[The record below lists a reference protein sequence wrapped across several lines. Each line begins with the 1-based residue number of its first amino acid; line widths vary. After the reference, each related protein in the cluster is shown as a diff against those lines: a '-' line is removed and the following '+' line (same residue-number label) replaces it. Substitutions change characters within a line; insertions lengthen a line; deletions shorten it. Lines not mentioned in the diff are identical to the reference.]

1 LVEKLRNLKKLLSSS
16 DEETRRIAVVG
27 LAEYPVGETKECLF
41 QALGDESWRVRKEA
55 VEVLSASFF
64 SSEMMQELIGL
75 LRSQDNA
82 GLRNAAVEILVR
94 LGTKA
99 VPTLHPY
106 VNDPDHDVRKFIVD
120 IMGSIG
126 HPSFVPFLIRA
137 LDDPD
142 ANVRSAAVENL
153 GKMGDQSAA
162 KPLLKLLNRQDVWLQ
177 YTILE
182 ALGRIGAP
190 VPISVLELLAGNDLL
205 KKAVYDCV
213 GVVSGT
219 EGIPILL
226 SGLGDKSKNVRQSAA
241 CALEQLR
248 ERLPVRGLEES
259 IDSKLRGLKGS
270 PVVDGLLQL
279 FSSASDIRSKKAVV
293 RILGII
299 GDERATSTLLRGCGD
314 DLLRSCC
321 LQAFKSMG
329 ATITCF
335 LEREYPTADEGE
347 RCVIT
352 YLCGEMGLKYCEP
365 LLEQGLNDPLPT
377 VRKEAVTACGKLGLA
392 GLIPGIS
399 ALLSDLDPDVRE
411 GAIFALARLAEL
423 DNEGV
428 ARVARTLSSSDDAE
442 HRRDA
447 AYLFGALRDA
457 ERLSLLMKD
466 ENVLVRKTA
475 VSVLADLGD
484 RANTG
489 HLLLALFDEDPEV
502 RVAAAL
508 ALGETAGR
516 DAVDSLILLLK
527 DEDPWVKCAALKS
540 LGKLRGDK
548 SMRAMEAM
556 LPDATGAVLIS
567 AIEALGAIGGKRAIG
582 LLENALENEDEE
594 VVKTAMS
601 LLARTGD
608 SWLEKH
614 RRELM
619 YHPHWGV
626 RNLFAKLMADLM
638 GERSV
643 PHLREALAKENDNLV
658 RKQMHEIVE
667 RYR

>member
-1 LVEKLRNLKKLLSSS
+1 VEKLRNLKKLLSSS

-99 VPTLHPY
+99 VPALHPY

-126 HPSFVPFLIRA
+126 HSSFIPFLIRA

-142 ANVRSAAVENL
+142 ANVRSAAAENL
-153 GKMGDQSAA
+153 GKMGDQNAV
-162 KPLLKLLNRQDVWLQ
+162 KPLLKLLDRPDVWLQ

-182 ALGRIGAP
+182 ALGRISAP
-190 VPISVLELLAGNDLL
+190 VPISHLAPLAGNDLL
-205 KKAVYDCV
+205 KKAVYECV
-213 GVVSGT
+213 GAVSGA
-219 EGIPILL
+219 EGIPLL
-226 SGLGDKSKNVRQSAA
+226 LAGLGDKSKNARQSAA

-248 ERLPVRGLEES
+248 EKLPLGVLDGS
-259 IDSKLRGLKGS
+259 VDSKLRELKGS

-279 FSSASDIRSKKAVV
+279 LSVSDARAKKAVV
-293 RILGII
+293 KILGII
-299 GDERATSTLLRGCGD
+299 GDERATGALLQGCGD

-321 LQAFKSMG
+321 LQAFKAMG
-329 ATITCF
+329 GTITSF
-335 LEREYPTADEGE
+335 LEREYPSADEGE

-365 LLEQGLNDPLPT
+365 LLEQGLADPLPT

-399 ALLSDLDPDVRE
+399 ALLSDIDPDVRE

-423 DNEGV
+423 DSESVAQV
-428 ARVARTLSSSDDAE
+428 ARSLFSSDDAE

-447 AYLFGALRDA
+447 AYLFAALRDA

-466 ENVLVRKTA
+466 ENVSVRKTA
-475 VSVLADLGD
+475 VSVLADLRD
-484 RANTG
+484 RANKG
-489 HLLLALFDEDPEV
+489 HLLMALFDEDPEV

-508 ALGETAGR
+508 ALGETGGQ
-516 DAVDSLILLLK
+516 DAIDSLLLLLK
-527 DEDPWVKCAALKS
+527 DDDPWVQCAALKS
-540 LGKLRGDK
+540 LGKLGGEK
-548 SMRAMEAM
+548 AMHAVESM
-556 LPDATGAVLIS
+556 LPGATGAVMIA
-567 AIEALGAIGGKRAIG
+567 AIEALGVIGGERAIG
-582 LLENALENEDEE
+582 LLEHALENEDEE
-594 VVKTAMS
+594 VVKTAMV
-601 LLARTGD
+601 LLARTGTA
-608 SWLEKH
+608 WLEKH
-614 RRELM
+614 RRKLM
-619 YHPHWGV
+619 RHPHWGV
-626 RNLFAKLMADLM
+626 RNLFAKLLADLM

-658 RKQMHEIVE
+658 REQMNEIVE

>member
-1 LVEKLRNLKKLLSSS
+1 VEKFHNLKKLLSSA

-27 LAEYPVGETKECLF
+27 FAEYPIDQTKECLF

-55 VEVLSASFF
+55 IEALSGSFP
-64 SSEMMQELIGL
+64 SSDMTEELITL
-75 LRSQDNA
+75 LRSHDNA

-94 LGTKA
+94 LGAKA
-99 VPTLHPY
+99 VPLLHRY
-106 VNDPDHDVRKFIVD
+106 INDRDHDVRKFIVD

-126 HPSFVPFLIRA
+126 DSTFVPSLIGA

-153 GKMGDQSAA
+153 GKMGDHEAV
-162 KPLLKLLNRQDVWLQ
+162 KPLLKLLGRPDVWLQ

-190 VPISVLELLAGNDLL
+190 VPISNLMPLAGNDLL
-205 KKAVYDCV
+205 KKAVYECV
-213 GVVSGT
+213 GAVSGA

-226 SGLGDKSKNVRQSAA
+226 EGLGDKSKNARQSAV

-248 ERLPVRGLEES
+248 EKLPVVELEGAV
-259 IDSKLRGLKGS
+259 DSKLRELKGT
-270 PVVDGLLQL
+270 PVVDCLLQL
-279 FSSASDIRSKKAVV
+279 LSVSDTRSKKAAVK
-293 RILGII
+293 ILGII
-299 GDERATSTLLRGCGD
+299 GDERATGALLRGCGD

-321 LQAFKSMG
+321 LQAFKAIG
-329 ATITCF
+329 GTITGF

-365 LLEQGLNDPLPT
+365 LLEQGLADPLPT

-399 ALLSDLDPDVRE
+399 ALLSDTDPDVRE
-411 GAIFALARLAEL
+411 GAIFSLARLAEQ
-423 DNEGV
+423 DRENVAQV
-428 ARVARTLSSSDDAE
+428 ARSLFSSREAE
-442 HRRDA
+442 KRRDA
-447 AYLFGALRDA
+447 AYLFGALRDS

-466 ENVLVRKTA
+466 ENVSVRKTA
-475 VSVLADLGD
+475 VSVLADLKD

-489 HLLLALFDEDPEV
+489 HLLMALFDEDPEV

-508 ALGETAGR
+508 ALGETEGQ
-516 DAVDSLILLLK
+516 DAIDSLLLLLK
-527 DEDPWVKCAALKS
+527 DDDPWVQCAALKS
-540 LGKLRGDK
+540 LGKLGGEK
-548 SMRAMEAM
+548 AMHAVESM
-556 LPDATGAVLIS
+556 LPGATGAVMIS
-567 AIEALGAIGGKRAIG
+567 TIEALGVIGGDRAIN
-582 LLENALENEDEE
+582 LLEHALKNDDEE
-594 VVKTAMS
+594 VVKAAMG
-601 LLARTGD
+601 LLARTGTA
-608 SWLEKH
+608 WLEKH

-619 YHPHWGV
+619 CHPHWGV

-638 GERSV
+638 GEKSL
-643 PHLREALAKENDNLV
+643 PHLREALAQEDDNLV
-658 RKQMHEIVE
+658 REKMQEIVE